1 MKTKVHMRD
10 QMVNKIEDIM
20 LHDQLQH
27 LLSNLTRILPM
38 VLWYRLCHFN
48 LRTVR

>member
-10 QMVNKIEDIM
+10 QMVNKVETIM

-27 LLSNLTRILPM
+27 LLSSLTRVLPM
-38 VLWYRLCHFN
+38 VLWYRLCHLN
-48 LRTVR
+48 LRTAR